1 VSPVKPPSKSPSKTR
16 SAKPRRE
23 VSEGLHFDDVERL
36 RAMVGAGDRFLILIE
51 EELGVRL
58 SAPGGGQIVI
68 AAGDPQARDDAKRV
82 LKGLYA
88 SLAHGLTCDE
98 ATVRAALRMRDG
110 DDLPT
115 QPDDGVIRVPRGA
128 SLIARTEG
136 QRAYVRALKNEK
148 AYDLIFGVGPAG
160 TGKTLLAVAYGASM
174 LVQRKFEK
182 LIITRPAVEAGEKLG
197 FLPGD
202 LNEKVD
208 PYLLPVW
215 DALAD
220 TLGRAEL
227 ERMRADGRIEVA
239 PIAFMRGRTL
249 NRAFVIVDEAQN
261 TSRAQMQMVLTRLG
275 EGSRMAVTGDPS
287 QCDLLP
293 RDPSGLPHALE
304 ILAETKGVA
313 AIRFTRADV
322 VRHDLVARI
331 VAAYEDD
338 LNKTGG
344 ARSS

>member
-1 VSPVKPPSKSPSKTR
+1 MTPVKPSSKSR
-16 SAKPRRE
+16 AAKPRRE

-36 RAMVGAGDRFLILIE
+36 RGMVGAGDRFLILIE

-82 LKGLYA
+82 LRGLYA

-110 DDLPT
+110 GDVPPS

-136 QRAYVRALKNEK
+136 QRAYVRALKNAK

-261 TSRAQMQMVLTRLG
+261 TSKAQMQMVLTRLG

-293 RDPSGLPHALE
+293 RDPSGLPHALD

-313 AIRFTRADV
+313 TIRFTRADV

-338 LNKTGG
+338 LRDRGG
-344 ARSS
+344 ARTS

>member
-1 VSPVKPPSKSPSKTR
+1 MTPNPPSSRKR
-16 SAKPRRE
+16 AAKPKRLA
-23 VSEGLHFDDVERL
+23 SESLHLEDKDRV
-36 RAMVGAGDRFLILIE
+36 RALAGAGDRFLILIE

-58 SAPGGGQIVI
+58 SAPGGGQLII
-68 AAGDPQARDDAKRV
+68 TSEDAAARDEAKRV
-82 LKGLYA
+82 LKRLYE
-88 SLAHGLTCDE
+88 SLEHGLTCDE
-98 ATVRAALRMRDG
+98 AAVRAALRSRDEEETG
-110 DDLPT
+110 AA
-115 QPDDGVIRVPRGA
+115 DDGVIRVPRGS

-136 QRAYVRALKNEK
+136 QRTYVRALKND
-148 AYDLIFGVGPAG
+148 AQYDLVFGVGPAG
-160 TGKTLLAVAYGASM
+160 TGKTLLAVAYGASL
-174 LVQRKFEK
+174 LVQRRVEK

-202 LNEKVD
+202 LTEKVD

-220 TLGRAEL
+220 TLGRSQL
-227 ERMRADGRIEVA
+227 EKMREDGRIEVA

-287 QCDLLP
+287 QCDLHP
-293 RDPSGLPHALE
+293 RDPSGLPHALS
-304 ILAETKGVA
+304 ILAKTRGVA
-313 AIRFTRADV
+313 IVRFDRGDV

-331 VAAYEDD
+331 VAAYEEDA
-338 LNKTGG
+338 NRE
-344 ARSS
+344 ASRERP

>member
-1 VSPVKPPSKSPSKTR
+1 MTAPRPPARKR
-16 SAKPRRE
+16 AAKPRKAA
-23 VSEGLHFDDVERL
+23 SESLYFEDVERL
-36 RAMVGAGDRFLILIE
+36 RGMAGAGDRFFMIME
-51 EELGVRL
+51 EDLGVSI
-58 SAPGGGQIVI
+58 SAPGRGQVVI
-68 AAGDPQARDDAKRV
+68 TAEDNAARDEAKRV
-82 LKGLYA
+82 LKRLYA
-88 SLAHGLTCDE
+88 SLEHGLTCDE
-98 ATVRAALRMRDG
+98 AAVRAALRMH
-110 DDLPT
+110 DDEQTPG
-115 QPDDGVIRVPRGA
+115 QVDDGVIRVPRGS

-136 QRAYVRALKNEK
+136 QRAYVRSLKNEK

-174 LVQRKFEK
+174 LVQRKVEK

-220 TLGRAEL
+220 TLGRSQL
-227 ERMRADGRIEVA
+227 EKMREDGRIEVA

-261 TSRAQMQMVLTRLG
+261 TSRSQMQMVLTRLG

-287 QCDLLP
+287 QCDLSP
-293 RDPSGLPHALE
+293 RDPSGLPHALD
-304 ILAETKGVA
+304 ILSGTKGVA
-313 AIRFTRADV
+313 ITRFSRVDV

-331 VAAYEDD
+331 VEAYEEDARRR
-338 LNKTGG
+338 TGP
-344 ARSS
+344 AQPQ

>member
-1 VSPVKPPSKSPSKTR
+1 MTPVKPSSKSR
-16 SAKPRRE
+16 AAKPRRE

-36 RAMVGAGDRFLILIE
+36 RGMVGAGDRFLILIE

-82 LKGLYA
+82 LRGLYA

-110 DDLPT
+110 GDVPPS

-136 QRAYVRALKNEK
+136 QRAYVRALKNAK

-261 TSRAQMQMVLTRLG
+261 TSNAQMQMVLTRLG

-293 RDPSGLPHALE
+293 RDPSGLPHALD

-313 AIRFTRADV
+313 TIRFTRADV

-338 LNKTGG
+338 LRDRGG
-344 ARSS
+344 ARTS